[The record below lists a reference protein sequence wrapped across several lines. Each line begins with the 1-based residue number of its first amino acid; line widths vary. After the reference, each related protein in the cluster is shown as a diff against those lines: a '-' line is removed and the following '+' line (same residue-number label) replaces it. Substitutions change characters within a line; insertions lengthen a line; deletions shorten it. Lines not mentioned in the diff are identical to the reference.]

1 MLSVISTKQL
11 GESID
16 SVNQISLS
24 SLWLIYLGYFVTVLG
39 SYMCKLCTYPSPFLI
54 TDLLTYTKLSLH
66 FS

>member
-24 SLWLIYLGYFVTVLG
+24 SLWLIYLGYFVTALG
-39 SYMCKLCTYPSPFLI
+39 SYMHKLSTYPSPFLI